1 MIQNEARYEAAKQA
15 RIRNNA
21 RIGKERRW
29 KESNADAQRV
39 SDFLFGDGE
48 FKSTPYTDAHGEE
61 RLRMHPVRKAAHGA
75 FFAKMVDT
83 LLEWGALTDKQTAV
97 VVSMIERAEARVAEC
112 ESQKAQEQAACE
124 HVGTVG
130 ERITIEG
137 AIFFTTHYETDY
149 GTTHVTGIKDAA
161 GNIFIQKGVRLGQRG
176 DNVWIKATV
185 KEHTV
190 RDGVKQTIIC
200 RPKDI

>member
-1 MIQNEARYEAAKQA
+1 MIQNEARYEAAKEA
-15 RIRNNA
+15 RIRRNA
-21 RIGKERRW
+21 RVGRERRW
-29 KESNADAQRV
+29 FAGNPNAQTV
-39 SDFLFGDGE
+39 SDFLFGHGE
-48 FKSTPYTDAHGEE
+48 FANVDYVDAHGEE
-61 RLRMHPVRKAAHGA
+61 RSHVHPLRKAAYSA
-75 FFAKMVDT
+75 FFAKMSDT
-83 LLEWGALTDKQTAV
+83 LVEWGALTDKQTDIV
-97 VVSMIERAEARVAEC
+97 LEMIERAKARIAER
-112 ESQKAQEQAACE
+112 ESQKAQEQATCE

-137 AIFFTTHYETDY
+137 SIFFTTQYETNY